1 MKKNLNLFSVD
12 TYNDQIIIKNGSIF
26 QDDKLVLELSGSGQ
40 ADLWLYL
47 ETDSDR
53 EIVLFFE
60 FLIIINSDNFYTIP
74 ILFTISIF

>member
-53 EIVLFFE
+53 E
-60 FLIIINSDNFYTIP
+60 
-74 ILFTISIF
+74 